1 MLAGQEFGPFL
12 IEKELGSGAMGAVY
26 LARYIKNN
34 HRVAIKIMSSAI
46 NSNASSSLVARFER
60 EAEILKNLNN
70 PNIVRLFGIGK
81 FKGLRYYAMEVI
93 DGETLEAI
101 LLRKGAFS
109 WDETIDLGKQI
120 CNALQHAHDNGVIHR
135 DIKLSNLMVTK
146 QGILKLTDF
155 GIAKDLD
162 GTLLTGANCA
172 IGTAAYMSPEQC
184 RGESKVTGQ
193 SDLYSLG
200 VVLFELLTGKRP
212 FRGDNAV
219 ELFLHHVQSK
229 PERPSRINLEI
240 PKFLDTLVLHL
251 LEKKAEDRPPS
262 ASVVAKILE
271 EIRVKILAQTSVGE
285 DLAKSYADG
294 SGLTKTSERKK
305 ARKLLARIGKKE
317 EGTPWFRSCLFVSI
331 MMLAVMFVFSWTMYE
346 IFIRTPSAKSLIASA
361 EKLILASTDKLI
373 IASMDKLI
381 LASMKKDEIDSVVKS
396 TKAKFRGEARE
407 GPIADYLK
415 YYPDLNDEGAKKI
428 KSLADEID
436 VEQCEALLR
445 QYLKITAKNFK
456 FGVQEEVEG
465 KAFEAISLETEG
477 KFEDADKAWA
487 ALAQNYKGRWVVL
500 ANNRRKLF
508 ASQPRFEEIWTDYI
522 RSIRDSGITPDMP
535 ESLASTFLAFRTEF
549 LGDNALAIARYK
561 ECKEKFEKDTDRA
574 CLFDPALRQPYL
586 LCNRKIKEL
595 AGLVK
600 GDPEAERNKLIEK
613 TLANAASP
621 MSLLLDGRF
630 NCLNILA
637 VYSDQKGIKKYFDE
651 ANAILKKINAELK
664 Q

>member
-34 HRVAIKIMSSAI
+34 HRVAIKIMSSSI

-60 EAEILKNLNN
+60 EAEILKHLNN

-81 FKGLRYYAMEVI
+81 FKGMRYYAMEVI

-101 LLRKGAFS
+101 LLRKGSFS
-109 WDETIDLGKQI
+109 WDETIELGKQI
-120 CNALQHAHDNGVIHR
+120 CNALQHAHDNGVVHR

-146 QGILKLTDF
+146 QGVLKLTDF

-184 RGESKVTGQ
+184 RGESTITGK

-212 FRGDNAV
+212 FRGNNAV
-219 ELFLHHVQSK
+219 ELFLHHVQTK

-240 PKFLDTLVLHL
+240 PKFLDTLILHL
-251 LEKKAEDRPPS
+251 LEKDPDDRPPS

-294 SGLTKTSERKK
+294 TGLTKTSERKK

-317 EGTPWFRSCLFVSI
+317 EGTPWFKSCLFVSI
-331 MMLAVMFVFSWTMYE
+331 MMLAVIFAFSWTMYE

-361 EKLILASTDKLI
+361 EKLI
-373 IASMDKLI
+373 
-381 LASMKKDEIDSVVKS
+381 
-396 TKAKFRGEARE
+396 KANSRDEARE
-407 GPIADYLK
+407 GPIAAYLK

-428 KSLADEID
+428 RSLADEID

-477 KFEDADKAWA
+477 KFDEADKAWA
-487 ALAQNYKGRWVVL
+487 AIAEKYKGRWAVL
-500 ANNRRKLF
+500 ANNRRRLF

-522 RSIRDSGITPDMP
+522 RSIRDSGNTPDMP
-535 ESLASTFLAFRTEF
+535 ESLASTFLAFRTEL

-613 TLANAASP
+613 ILTNAASP

-630 NCLNILA
+630 YCLNILA
-637 VYSDQKGIKKYFDE
+637 VYSDQKGIKKYLDE
-651 ANAILKKINAELK
+651 ANAILKKINAELNQK
-664 Q
+664 

>member
-60 EAEILKNLNN
+60 EADILKNLNN

-93 DGETLEAI
+93 DGDTLEAV

-331 MMLAVMFVFSWTMYE
+331 MMLAVMFAFSWTMYE

-361 EKLILASTDKLI
+361 EKLI
-373 IASMDKLI
+373 
-381 LASMKKDEIDSVVKS
+381 
-396 TKAKFRGEARE
+396 KANSRDEARE

-415 YYPDLNDEGAKKI
+415 YYPDLNDDGAKKI
-428 KSLADEID
+428 KALADEID

-508 ASQPRFEEIWTDYI
+508 ASQPRFEEIWTDSI
-522 RSIRDSGITPDMP
+522 RSIRDSGGTPDMP

-637 VYSDQKGIKKYFDE
+637 VYSDQKGIKKYLDD
-651 ANAILKKINAELK
+651 ANAILKKINAEIK

>member
-34 HRVAIKIMSSAI
+34 HRVAIKIMSSSI

-60 EAEILKNLNN
+60 EAEILKHLNN

-81 FKGLRYYAMEVI
+81 FKGMRYYAMEVI

-101 LLRKGAFS
+101 LLRKGSFS
-109 WDETIDLGKQI
+109 WDETIELGKQI
-120 CNALQHAHDNGVIHR
+120 CNALQHAHDNGVVHR

-146 QGILKLTDF
+146 QGVLKLTDF

-184 RGESKVTGQ
+184 RGESTITGK

-212 FRGDNAV
+212 FRGNNAV
-219 ELFLHHVQSK
+219 ELFLHHVQTK

-240 PKFLDTLVLHL
+240 PKFLDTLILHL
-251 LEKKAEDRPPS
+251 LEKDPDDRPPS

-294 SGLTKTSERKK
+294 TGLTKTSERKK

-317 EGTPWFRSCLFVSI
+317 EGTPWFKSCLFVSI
-331 MMLAVMFVFSWTMYE
+331 MMLAVIFAFSWTMYE

-361 EKLILASTDKLI
+361 EKLIKTNSRDQ
-373 IASMDKLI
+373 
-381 LASMKKDEIDSVVKS
+381 
-396 TKAKFRGEARE
+396 ARE
-407 GPIADYLK
+407 GPIAAYLK

-428 KSLADEID
+428 RSLADEID

-477 KFEDADKAWA
+477 KFDEADKAWA
-487 ALAQNYKGRWVVL
+487 SLAENYKGRWVVL
-500 ANNRRKLF
+500 ANNRRRLF

-522 RSIRDSGITPDMP
+522 RSIRDSGSSPDMP
-535 ESLASTFLAFRTEF
+535 ESLASTFLAFRTEL

-613 TLANAASP
+613 ILANAASP
-621 MSLLLDGRF
+621 MALLLDGRF
-630 NCLNILA
+630 YCLNILA
-637 VYSDQKGIKKYFDE
+637 VYSDQKGIKKYLDE

>member
-251 LEKKAEDRPPS
+251 LEKKPEDRPPS

-331 MMLAVMFVFSWTMYE
+331 MMLAVMFAFSWTMYE

-361 EKLILASTDKLI
+361 EKLI
-373 IASMDKLI
+373 
-381 LASMKKDEIDSVVKS
+381 
-396 TKAKFRGEARE
+396 KANSRDEARE

-508 ASQPRFEEIWTDYI
+508 ASQPRFEEIWTDSI
-522 RSIRDSGITPDMP
+522 RSIRDSGGTPDMP

-637 VYSDQKGIKKYFDE
+637 VYSDQKGIKKYLDD
-651 ANAILKKINAELK
+651 ANAILKKINAEIK

>member
-93 DGETLEAI
+93 DGDTLEAV

-109 WDETIDLGKQI
+109 WDETIELGKQI

-184 RGESKVTGQ
+184 RGESTVTGQ

-240 PKFLDTLVLHL
+240 PKFLDTLILHL
-251 LEKKAEDRPPS
+251 LEKKPEDRPPS

-271 EIRVKILAQTSVGE
+271 EIRVKIMAQTSVGE

-317 EGTPWFRSCLFVSI
+317 EGTPWFKSCLFVSL
-331 MMLAVMFVFSWTMYE
+331 MMLAVMFAFSWTMYE

-361 EKLILASTDKLI
+361 EKLIKN
-373 IASMDKLI
+373 
-381 LASMKKDEIDSVVKS
+381 KS
-396 TKAKFRGEARE
+396 RDEARE

-477 KFEDADKAWA
+477 KFDEADKAWA

-508 ASQPRFEEIWTDYI
+508 ASQPRFEDIWTDYI
-522 RSIRDSGITPDMP
+522 RSIRDSGSTPDMP

-613 TLANAASP
+613 TLASAVSP

-637 VYSDQKGIKKYFDE
+637 VYSDQKGIKKYLDE
-651 ANAILKKINAELK
+651 AHSIVKKINAELK

>member
-1 MLAGQEFGPFL
+1 M
-12 IEKELGSGAMGAVY
+12 GSGAMGAVY

-60 EAEILKNLNN
+60 EAEILKHLNN

-81 FKGLRYYAMEVI
+81 FKGMRYYAMEVI

-109 WDETIDLGKQI
+109 WDETIELGKQI
-120 CNALQHAHDNGVIHR
+120 CNALQHAHDNGVVHR

-146 QGILKLTDF
+146 QGVLKLTDF

-184 RGESKVTGQ
+184 RGESTITGK

-212 FRGDNAV
+212 FRGNNAV
-219 ELFLHHVQSK
+219 ELFLHHVQTK
-229 PERPSRINLEI
+229 PERPSRINFEI
-240 PKFLDTLVLHL
+240 PKFLDTLILHL
-251 LEKKAEDRPPS
+251 LEKDPDDRPPS

-294 SGLTKTSERKK
+294 TGLTKTSERKK

-317 EGTPWFRSCLFVSI
+317 EGTPWFKSCLFVSI
-331 MMLAVMFVFSWTMYE
+331 MMLAVIFAFSWTMYE
-346 IFIRTPSAKSLIASA
+346 IFIRTPSAKSLIAST
-361 EKLILASTDKLI
+361 EKLIKTNSRD
-373 IASMDKLI
+373 
-381 LASMKKDEIDSVVKS
+381 
-396 TKAKFRGEARE
+396 EARE

-477 KFEDADKAWA
+477 KFDEADKAWA

-500 ANNRRKLF
+500 ANNRRRLF

-522 RSIRDSGITPDMP
+522 RSIRDSGNTPDMP
-535 ESLASTFLAFRTEF
+535 ESLGSTFLAFRTEF

-613 TLANAASP
+613 ILANAASP

-637 VYSDQKGIKKYFDE
+637 VYSDQKGIKKYIDD

-664 Q
+664 P

>member
-60 EAEILKNLNN
+60 EAEILKHLNN

-81 FKGLRYYAMEVI
+81 FKGMRYYAMEVI

-109 WDETIDLGKQI
+109 WDETIELGKQI
-120 CNALQHAHDNGVIHR
+120 CNALQHAHDNGVVHR

-146 QGILKLTDF
+146 QGVLKLTDF

-184 RGESKVTGQ
+184 RGESTITGK

-212 FRGDNAV
+212 FRGNNAV
-219 ELFLHHVQSK
+219 ELFLHHVQTK
-229 PERPSRINLEI
+229 PERPSRINFEI
-240 PKFLDTLVLHL
+240 PKFLDTLILHL
-251 LEKKAEDRPPS
+251 LEKDPDDRPPS

-294 SGLTKTSERKK
+294 TGLTKTSERKK

-317 EGTPWFRSCLFVSI
+317 EGTPWFKSCLFVSI
-331 MMLAVMFVFSWTMYE
+331 MMLAVMFAFSWTMYE
-346 IFIRTPSAKSLIASA
+346 IFIRTPSAKSLIAST
-361 EKLILASTDKLI
+361 EKLIKTNSRD
-373 IASMDKLI
+373 
-381 LASMKKDEIDSVVKS
+381 
-396 TKAKFRGEARE
+396 EARE

-477 KFEDADKAWA
+477 KFDEADKAWA

-500 ANNRRKLF
+500 ANNRRRLF
-508 ASQPRFEEIWTDYI
+508 ALQPRFEEIWTDYI
-522 RSIRDSGITPDMP
+522 RSIRDSGNTPDMP
-535 ESLASTFLAFRTEF
+535 ESLGSTFLAFRTEF

-613 TLANAASP
+613 ILANAASP

-637 VYSDQKGIKKYFDE
+637 VYSDQKGIKKYIDD

-664 Q
+664 P

>member
-46 NSNASSSLVARFER
+46 NSNASSSMVARFER

-93 DGETLEAI
+93 NGETLEAI

-109 WDETIDLGKQI
+109 WDETIELGKQI
-120 CNALQHAHDNGVIHR
+120 CNALQHAHDNGVVHR

-146 QGILKLTDF
+146 QGVLKLTDF

-184 RGESKVTGQ
+184 RGESTVTGK

-212 FRGDNAV
+212 FRGNNAV
-219 ELFLHHVQSK
+219 ELFLHHVQTK
-229 PERPSRINLEI
+229 PERPSRINFEI
-240 PKFLDTLVLHL
+240 PKFLDTLILHL
-251 LEKKAEDRPPS
+251 LEKAPDDRPPS

-294 SGLTKTSERKK
+294 TGLTKTSERKK

-331 MMLAVMFVFSWTMYE
+331 MMLAVMFAFSWTMYE
-346 IFIRTPSAKSLIASA
+346 IFIRTPSAKSLIAST
-361 EKLILASTDKLI
+361 EKLIKTNSRD
-373 IASMDKLI
+373 
-381 LASMKKDEIDSVVKS
+381 
-396 TKAKFRGEARE
+396 EARE

-477 KFEDADKAWA
+477 KFDEADKAWA
-487 ALAQNYKGRWVVL
+487 ALAQNYKGRWMVL
-500 ANNRRKLF
+500 ANNRRRLF

-522 RSIRDSGITPDMP
+522 RSIRDSGNTPDMP

-586 LCNRKIKEL
+586 LCHRKIKEL

-637 VYSDQKGIKKYFDE
+637 VYSDQKGIKKYLDD

>member
-60 EAEILKNLNN
+60 EAEILKHLNN

-81 FKGLRYYAMEVI
+81 FKGMRYYAMEVI

-109 WDETIDLGKQI
+109 WDETIELGKQI
-120 CNALQHAHDNGVIHR
+120 CNALQHAHDNGVVHR

-146 QGILKLTDF
+146 QGVLKLTDF

-184 RGESKVTGQ
+184 RGESTITGK

-212 FRGDNAV
+212 FRGNNAV
-219 ELFLHHVQSK
+219 ELFLHHVQTK
-229 PERPSRINLEI
+229 PERPSRINFEI
-240 PKFLDTLVLHL
+240 PKFLDTLILHL
-251 LEKKAEDRPPS
+251 LEKDPDDRPPS

-294 SGLTKTSERKK
+294 TGLTKTSERKK

-317 EGTPWFRSCLFVSI
+317 EGTPWFKSCLFVSI
-331 MMLAVMFVFSWTMYE
+331 MMLAVMFAFSWTMYE
-346 IFIRTPSAKSLIASA
+346 IFIRTPSAKSLIAST
-361 EKLILASTDKLI
+361 EKLIKTNSRD
-373 IASMDKLI
+373 
-381 LASMKKDEIDSVVKS
+381 
-396 TKAKFRGEARE
+396 EARE

-477 KFEDADKAWA
+477 KFDEADKAWA

-500 ANNRRKLF
+500 ANNRRRLF

-522 RSIRDSGITPDMP
+522 RSIRDSGNTPDMP
-535 ESLASTFLAFRTEF
+535 ESLGSTFLAFRTEF

-637 VYSDQKGIKKYFDE
+637 VYSDQKGIKKYIDD

-664 Q
+664 P

>member
-60 EAEILKNLNN
+60 EAEILKHLNN

-81 FKGLRYYAMEVI
+81 FKGMRYYAMEVI

-109 WDETIDLGKQI
+109 WDETIELGKQI
-120 CNALQHAHDNGVIHR
+120 CNALQHAHDNGVVHR

-146 QGILKLTDF
+146 QGVLKLTDF

-184 RGESKVTGQ
+184 RGESTITGK

-212 FRGDNAV
+212 FRGNNAV
-219 ELFLHHVQSK
+219 ELFLHHVQTT
-229 PERPSRINLEI
+229 PERPSRINFEI
-240 PKFLDTLVLHL
+240 PKFLDTLILHL
-251 LEKKAEDRPPS
+251 LEKDPDDRPPS
-262 ASVVAKILE
+262 ASVVGKILE

-294 SGLTKTSERKK
+294 TGLTKTSERKK

-331 MMLAVMFVFSWTMYE
+331 MMLAVMFAFSWTMYE

-361 EKLILASTDKLI
+361 EKLINANSRD
-373 IASMDKLI
+373 
-381 LASMKKDEIDSVVKS
+381 
-396 TKAKFRGEARE
+396 EARD

-436 VEQCEALLR
+436 LEQCEALLR

-477 KFEDADKAWA
+477 KFDEADKAWA
-487 ALAQNYKGRWVVL
+487 ELAQNYRGRWVVL
-500 ANNRRKLF
+500 ANNRRRLF
-508 ASQPRFEEIWTDYI
+508 ASQPRFEEIWADYI
-522 RSIRDSGITPDMP
+522 RAIRDSGNNPDMP
-535 ESLASTFLAFRTEF
+535 ESLTSTFLAFRTEF

-621 MSLLLDGRF
+621 MSLLDGRF

>member
-46 NSNASSSLVARFER
+46 NSNASSSMVARFER

-93 DGETLEAI
+93 NGETLEAI

-109 WDETIDLGKQI
+109 WDETIELGKQI
-120 CNALQHAHDNGVIHR
+120 CNALQHAHDNGVVHR

-146 QGILKLTDF
+146 QGVLKLTDF

-184 RGESKVTGQ
+184 RGESTVTGK

-212 FRGDNAV
+212 FRGNNAV
-219 ELFLHHVQSK
+219 ELFLHHVQTK
-229 PERPSRINLEI
+229 PERPSRINFEI
-240 PKFLDTLVLHL
+240 PKFLDTLILHL
-251 LEKKAEDRPPS
+251 LEKAPDDRPPS

-294 SGLTKTSERKK
+294 TGLTKTSERKK

-331 MMLAVMFVFSWTMYE
+331 MMLAVMFAFSWTMYE
-346 IFIRTPSAKSLIASA
+346 IFIRTPSAKSLIAST
-361 EKLILASTDKLI
+361 EKLIKTNSRD
-373 IASMDKLI
+373 
-381 LASMKKDEIDSVVKS
+381 
-396 TKAKFRGEARE
+396 EARE

-477 KFEDADKAWA
+477 KFDEADKAWA

-500 ANNRRKLF
+500 ANNRRRLF

-522 RSIRDSGITPDMP
+522 RSIRDSGNTPDMP

-561 ECKEKFEKDTDRA
+561 ECKEKFEKDTNRA

-637 VYSDQKGIKKYFDE
+637 VYSDQKGIKKYLDD

-664 Q
+664 P

>member
-60 EAEILKNLNN
+60 EAEILKHLNN

-81 FKGLRYYAMEVI
+81 FKGMRYYAMEVI

-109 WDETIDLGKQI
+109 WDETIELGKQI
-120 CNALQHAHDNGVIHR
+120 CNALQHAHDNGVVHR

-146 QGILKLTDF
+146 QGVLKLTDF

-184 RGESKVTGQ
+184 RGESTITGK

-212 FRGDNAV
+212 FRGNNAV
-219 ELFLHHVQSK
+219 ELFLHHVQTK
-229 PERPSRINLEI
+229 PERPSRINFEI
-240 PKFLDTLVLHL
+240 PKFLDTLILHL
-251 LEKKAEDRPPS
+251 LEKDPDDRPPS

-317 EGTPWFRSCLFVSI
+317 EGTPWFKSCLFVSI
-331 MMLAVMFVFSWTMYE
+331 MMLAVMFAFSWTMYE
-346 IFIRTPSAKSLIASA
+346 IFIRTPSAKSLIAST
-361 EKLILASTDKLI
+361 EKLIKTNSRD
-373 IASMDKLI
+373 
-381 LASMKKDEIDSVVKS
+381 
-396 TKAKFRGEARE
+396 EARE

-477 KFEDADKAWA
+477 KFDEADKAWA

-500 ANNRRKLF
+500 ANNRRRLF

-522 RSIRDSGITPDMP
+522 RSIRDSGNTPDMP
-535 ESLASTFLAFRTEF
+535 ESLGSTFLAFRTEF

-574 CLFDPALRQPYL
+574 CLFDPELRQPYL

-637 VYSDQKGIKKYFDE
+637 VYSDQKGIKKYIDE

-664 Q
+664 P

>member
-1 MLAGQEFGPFL
+1 M
-12 IEKELGSGAMGAVY
+12 
-26 LARYIKNN
+26 
-34 HRVAIKIMSSAI
+34 
-46 NSNASSSLVARFER
+46 
-60 EAEILKNLNN
+60 
-70 PNIVRLFGIGK
+70 
-81 FKGLRYYAMEVI
+81 RYYAMEVI

-109 WDETIDLGKQI
+109 WDETIELGKQI
-120 CNALQHAHDNGVIHR
+120 CNALQHAHDNGVVHR

-146 QGILKLTDF
+146 QGVLKLTDF

-184 RGESKVTGQ
+184 RGESTITGK

-212 FRGDNAV
+212 FRGNNAV
-219 ELFLHHVQSK
+219 ELFLHHVQTK
-229 PERPSRINLEI
+229 PERPSRINFEI
-240 PKFLDTLVLHL
+240 PKFLDTLILHL
-251 LEKKAEDRPPS
+251 LEKDPDDRPPS

-294 SGLTKTSERKK
+294 TGLTKTSERKK

-317 EGTPWFRSCLFVSI
+317 EGTPWFKSCLFVSI
-331 MMLAVMFVFSWTMYE
+331 MMLAVIFAFSWTMYE
-346 IFIRTPSAKSLIASA
+346 IFIRTPSAKSLIAST
-361 EKLILASTDKLI
+361 EKLIKTNSRD
-373 IASMDKLI
+373 
-381 LASMKKDEIDSVVKS
+381 
-396 TKAKFRGEARE
+396 EARE

-477 KFEDADKAWA
+477 KFDEADKAWA

-500 ANNRRKLF
+500 ANNRRRLF

-522 RSIRDSGITPDMP
+522 RSIRDSGNTPDMP
-535 ESLASTFLAFRTEF
+535 ESLGSTFLAFRTEF

-613 TLANAASP
+613 ILANAASP

-637 VYSDQKGIKKYFDE
+637 VYSDQKGIKKYIDD

-664 Q
+664 P

>member
-1 MLAGQEFGPFL
+1 
-12 IEKELGSGAMGAVY
+12 
-26 LARYIKNN
+26 
-34 HRVAIKIMSSAI
+34 
-46 NSNASSSLVARFER
+46 
-60 EAEILKNLNN
+60 
-70 PNIVRLFGIGK
+70 
-81 FKGLRYYAMEVI
+81 MEVI
-93 DGETLEAI
+93 DGDTLEAV

-331 MMLAVMFVFSWTMYE
+331 MMLAVMFAFSWTMYE

-361 EKLILASTDKLI
+361 EKLI
-373 IASMDKLI
+373 
-381 LASMKKDEIDSVVKS
+381 
-396 TKAKFRGEARE
+396 KANSRDEARE

-415 YYPDLNDEGAKKI
+415 YYSDLNDEGAKKI
-428 KSLADEID
+428 KALADEID

-456 FGVQEEVEG
+456 FGVQDEVEG

-477 KFEDADKAWA
+477 KFDEADKAWA

-508 ASQPRFEEIWTDYI
+508 ASQPRFEEIWTDSI
-522 RSIRDSGITPDMP
+522 RSIRDSGGTPDMP

-637 VYSDQKGIKKYFDE
+637 VYSDQKGIKKYLDD
-651 ANAILKKINAELK
+651 ANAILKKINAEIK

>member
-1 MLAGQEFGPFL
+1 
-12 IEKELGSGAMGAVY
+12 
-26 LARYIKNN
+26 
-34 HRVAIKIMSSAI
+34 
-46 NSNASSSLVARFER
+46 
-60 EAEILKNLNN
+60 
-70 PNIVRLFGIGK
+70 
-81 FKGLRYYAMEVI
+81 VI

-109 WDETIDLGKQI
+109 WDETIELGKQI
-120 CNALQHAHDNGVIHR
+120 CNALQHAHDNGVVHR

-146 QGILKLTDF
+146 QGVLKLTDF

-184 RGESKVTGQ
+184 RGESTITGK

-212 FRGDNAV
+212 FRGNNAV
-219 ELFLHHVQSK
+219 ELFLHHVQTK
-229 PERPSRINLEI
+229 PERPSRINFEI
-240 PKFLDTLVLHL
+240 PKFLDTLILHL
-251 LEKKAEDRPPS
+251 LEKDPDDRPPS

-294 SGLTKTSERKK
+294 TGLTKTSERKK

-317 EGTPWFRSCLFVSI
+317 EGTPWFKSCLFVSI
-331 MMLAVMFVFSWTMYE
+331 MMLAVMFAFSWTMYE
-346 IFIRTPSAKSLIASA
+346 IFIRTPSAKSLIAST
-361 EKLILASTDKLI
+361 EKLIKTNSRD
-373 IASMDKLI
+373 
-381 LASMKKDEIDSVVKS
+381 
-396 TKAKFRGEARE
+396 EARE

-477 KFEDADKAWA
+477 KFDEADKAWA

-500 ANNRRKLF
+500 ANNRRRLF

-522 RSIRDSGITPDMP
+522 RSIRDSGNTPDMP
-535 ESLASTFLAFRTEF
+535 ESLGSTFLAFRTEF

-613 TLANAASP
+613 ILANAASP

-637 VYSDQKGIKKYFDE
+637 VYSDQKGIKKYIDD

-664 Q
+664 P

>member
-60 EAEILKNLNN
+60 EAEILKHLNN

-81 FKGLRYYAMEVI
+81 FKGMRYYAMEVI

-109 WDETIDLGKQI
+109 WDETIELGKQI
-120 CNALQHAHDNGVIHR
+120 CNALQHAHDNGVVHR

-146 QGILKLTDF
+146 QGVLKLTDF

-184 RGESKVTGQ
+184 RGESTITGK

-212 FRGDNAV
+212 FRGNNAV
-219 ELFLHHVQSK
+219 ELFLHHVQTK
-229 PERPSRINLEI
+229 PERPSRINFEI
-240 PKFLDTLVLHL
+240 PKFLDTLILHL
-251 LEKKAEDRPPS
+251 LEKDPDDRPPS

-294 SGLTKTSERKK
+294 TGLTKTSERKK

-317 EGTPWFRSCLFVSI
+317 EGTPWFKSCLFVSI
-331 MMLAVMFVFSWTMYE
+331 MMLAVMFAFSWTMYE
-346 IFIRTPSAKSLIASA
+346 IFIRTPSAKSLIAST
-361 EKLILASTDKLI
+361 EKLIKTNSRD
-373 IASMDKLI
+373 
-381 LASMKKDEIDSVVKS
+381 
-396 TKAKFRGEARE
+396 EARE

-477 KFEDADKAWA
+477 KFDEADKAWA

-500 ANNRRKLF
+500 ANNRRRLF

-522 RSIRDSGITPDMP
+522 RSIRDSGNTPDMP
-535 ESLASTFLAFRTEF
+535 ESLTSTFLAFRTEL

-574 CLFDPALRQPYL
+574 CLFDPELRQPYL

-613 TLANAASP
+613 ILANAASP
-621 MSLLLDGRF
+621 MALLLDGRF
-630 NCLNILA
+630 NCLSILA
-637 VYSDQKGIKKYFDE
+637 VYKDQKGIKKYIDE
-651 ANAILKKINAELK
+651 ADAILKKINAELK

>member
-60 EAEILKNLNN
+60 EAEILKHLNN

-109 WDETIDLGKQI
+109 WDETIELGKQI
-120 CNALQHAHDNGVIHR
+120 CNALQHAHDNGVVHR

-146 QGILKLTDF
+146 QGVLKLTDF

-184 RGESKVTGQ
+184 RGESTITGK

-212 FRGDNAV
+212 FRGNNAV
-219 ELFLHHVQSK
+219 ELFLHHVQTK
-229 PERPSRINLEI
+229 PERPSRINFEI
-240 PKFLDTLVLHL
+240 PKFLDTLILHL
-251 LEKKAEDRPPS
+251 LEKDPDDRPPS

-294 SGLTKTSERKK
+294 TGLTKTSERKK

-317 EGTPWFRSCLFVSI
+317 EGTPWFKSCLFVSI
-331 MMLAVMFVFSWTMYE
+331 MMLAVIFAFSWTMYE
-346 IFIRTPSAKSLIASA
+346 IFIRTPSAKSLIAST
-361 EKLILASTDKLI
+361 EKLI
-373 IASMDKLI
+373 
-381 LASMKKDEIDSVVKS
+381 
-396 TKAKFRGEARE
+396 KANSRDEARE

-477 KFEDADKAWA
+477 KFDEADKAWA

-500 ANNRRKLF
+500 ANNRRRLF

-522 RSIRDSGITPDMP
+522 RSIRDSGNTPDMP
-535 ESLASTFLAFRTEF
+535 ESLGSTFLAFRTEF

-613 TLANAASP
+613 ILANAASP

-637 VYSDQKGIKKYFDE
+637 VYSDQKGIKKYIDD

-664 Q
+664 P

>member
-251 LEKKAEDRPPS
+251 LEKKPDDRPPS

-271 EIRVKILAQTSVGE
+271 EIRVKIMAQTSVGE

-317 EGTPWFRSCLFVSI
+317 EGTPWFKSCLFVSI
-331 MMLAVMFVFSWTMYE
+331 MMLAVMFAFSWTMYE

-361 EKLILASTDKLI
+361 EKLIKTNSRD
-373 IASMDKLI
+373 
-381 LASMKKDEIDSVVKS
+381 
-396 TKAKFRGEARE
+396 EARE

-477 KFEDADKAWA
+477 KFDEADKAWT

-508 ASQPRFEEIWTDYI
+508 ALQPRFEEIWTDYI
-522 RSIRDSGITPDMP
+522 RSIRDSGSTPDMP

-621 MSLLLDGRF
+621 RSILDGRF

>member
-34 HRVAIKIMSSAI
+34 HRVAIKIMSSSI

-60 EAEILKNLNN
+60 EAEILKHLNN

-81 FKGLRYYAMEVI
+81 FKGMRYYAMEVI

-101 LLRKGAFS
+101 LLRKGSFS
-109 WDETIDLGKQI
+109 WDETIELGKQI
-120 CNALQHAHDNGVIHR
+120 CNALQHAHDNGVVHR

-146 QGILKLTDF
+146 QGVLKLTDF

-184 RGESKVTGQ
+184 RGESTITGK

-212 FRGDNAV
+212 FRGNNAV
-219 ELFLHHVQSK
+219 ELFLHHVQTK

-240 PKFLDTLVLHL
+240 PKFLDTLILHL
-251 LEKKAEDRPPS
+251 LEKDPDDRPPS

-294 SGLTKTSERKK
+294 TGLTKTSERKK

-317 EGTPWFRSCLFVSI
+317 EGTPWFKSCLFVSI
-331 MMLAVMFVFSWTMYE
+331 MMLAVIFAFSWTMYE

-361 EKLILASTDKLI
+361 EKLIKTNSRD
-373 IASMDKLI
+373 
-381 LASMKKDEIDSVVKS
+381 
-396 TKAKFRGEARE
+396 EARE
-407 GPIADYLK
+407 GPIAAYLK

-428 KSLADEID
+428 RSLADEID
-436 VEQCEALLR
+436 DEQCEALLR

-477 KFEDADKAWA
+477 KFDEADKAWA
-487 ALAQNYKGRWVVL
+487 AIAENYKGRWVVL
-500 ANNRRKLF
+500 ANNRRRLF

-522 RSIRDSGITPDMP
+522 RSIRDSGSSPDMP
-535 ESLASTFLAFRTEF
+535 ESLASTFLAFRTEL
-549 LGDNALAIARYK
+549 LGDNALAISRYK

-613 TLANAASP
+613 ILANAASP
-621 MSLLLDGRF
+621 MALLLDGRF
-630 NCLNILA
+630 YCLNILA
-637 VYSDQKGIKKYFDE
+637 VYSDQKGIKKYLDE
-651 ANAILKKINAELK
+651 ANAILKKINAELNQK
-664 Q
+664 

>member
-60 EAEILKNLNN
+60 EAEILKHLNN

-81 FKGLRYYAMEVI
+81 FKGMRYYAMEVI

-109 WDETIDLGKQI
+109 WDETIELGKQI
-120 CNALQHAHDNGVIHR
+120 CNALQHAHDNGVVHR

-146 QGILKLTDF
+146 QGVLKLTDF

-184 RGESKVTGQ
+184 RGESTITGK

-212 FRGDNAV
+212 FRGNNAV
-219 ELFLHHVQSK
+219 ELFLHHVQTK
-229 PERPSRINLEI
+229 PERPSRINFEI
-240 PKFLDTLVLHL
+240 PKFLDTLILHL
-251 LEKKAEDRPPS
+251 LEKDPDDRPPS

-294 SGLTKTSERKK
+294 TGLTKTSERKK

-317 EGTPWFRSCLFVSI
+317 EGTPWFKSCLFVSI
-331 MMLAVMFVFSWTMYE
+331 MMLAVMFAFSWTMYE
-346 IFIRTPSAKSLIASA
+346 IFIRTPSAKSLIAST
-361 EKLILASTDKLI
+361 EKLIKTNSRD
-373 IASMDKLI
+373 
-381 LASMKKDEIDSVVKS
+381 
-396 TKAKFRGEARE
+396 EARE

-477 KFEDADKAWA
+477 KFDEADKAWA

-500 ANNRRKLF
+500 ANNRRRLF

-522 RSIRDSGITPDMP
+522 RSIRDSGNTPDMP
-535 ESLASTFLAFRTEF
+535 ESLGSTFLAFRTEF

-574 CLFDPALRQPYL
+574 CLFDPELRQPYL

-637 VYSDQKGIKKYFDE
+637 VYSDQKGIKKYIDE

-664 Q
+664 P

>member
-60 EAEILKNLNN
+60 EAEILKHLNN

-81 FKGLRYYAMEVI
+81 FKGMRYYAMEVI

-109 WDETIDLGKQI
+109 WDETIELGKQI
-120 CNALQHAHDNGVIHR
+120 CNALQHAHDNGVVHR

-146 QGILKLTDF
+146 QGVLKLTDF

-184 RGESKVTGQ
+184 RGESTITGK

-212 FRGDNAV
+212 FRGNNAV
-219 ELFLHHVQSK
+219 ELFLHHVQTK
-229 PERPSRINLEI
+229 PERPSRINFEI
-240 PKFLDTLVLHL
+240 PKFLDTLILHL
-251 LEKKAEDRPPS
+251 LEKDPDDRPPS

-294 SGLTKTSERKK
+294 TGLTKTSERKK

-317 EGTPWFRSCLFVSI
+317 EGTPWFKSCLFVSI
-331 MMLAVMFVFSWTMYE
+331 MMLAVIFAFSWTMYE
-346 IFIRTPSAKSLIASA
+346 IFIRTPSAKSLIAST
-361 EKLILASTDKLI
+361 EKLIKTNSRD
-373 IASMDKLI
+373 
-381 LASMKKDEIDSVVKS
+381 
-396 TKAKFRGEARE
+396 EARE

-477 KFEDADKAWA
+477 KFDEADKAWA

-500 ANNRRKLF
+500 ANNRRRLF
-508 ASQPRFEEIWTDYI
+508 ALQPRFEEIWTDYI
-522 RSIRDSGITPDMP
+522 RSIRDSGNTPDMP
-535 ESLASTFLAFRTEF
+535 ESLGSPFLAFRTEF

-574 CLFDPALRQPYL
+574 CLFDPELRQPYL

-637 VYSDQKGIKKYFDE
+637 VYSDQKGIKKYIDD

-664 Q
+664 P

>member
-60 EAEILKNLNN
+60 EADILKNLNN

-93 DGETLEAI
+93 DGDTLEAV

-109 WDETIDLGKQI
+109 WDETIELGKQI

-251 LEKKAEDRPPS
+251 LEKKPDDRPPS

-271 EIRVKILAQTSVGE
+271 EIRVKIMAQTSVGE

-317 EGTPWFRSCLFVSI
+317 EGTPWFKSCLFVSL
-331 MMLAVMFVFSWTMYE
+331 MMLAVMFAFSWTMYE

-361 EKLILASTDKLI
+361 EKLIKN
-373 IASMDKLI
+373 
-381 LASMKKDEIDSVVKS
+381 KS
-396 TKAKFRGEARE
+396 RDEARE

-477 KFEDADKAWA
+477 KFDEADKAWA

-508 ASQPRFEEIWTDYI
+508 ASQPRFEDIWTDYI
-522 RSIRDSGITPDMP
+522 RSIRDSGSTPDMP

-613 TLANAASP
+613 TLASAVSP

-637 VYSDQKGIKKYFDE
+637 VYSDQKGIKKYLDE
-651 ANAILKKINAELK
+651 AHSIVKKINAELK

>member
-60 EAEILKNLNN
+60 EAEILKHLNN

-81 FKGLRYYAMEVI
+81 FKGMRYYAMEVI

-109 WDETIDLGKQI
+109 WDETIELGKQI
-120 CNALQHAHDNGVIHR
+120 CNALQHAHDNGVVHR

-146 QGILKLTDF
+146 QGVLKLTDF

-184 RGESKVTGQ
+184 RGESTITGK

-212 FRGDNAV
+212 FRGNNAV
-219 ELFLHHVQSK
+219 ELFLHHVQTK
-229 PERPSRINLEI
+229 PERPSRINFEI
-240 PKFLDTLVLHL
+240 PKFLDTLILHL
-251 LEKKAEDRPPS
+251 LEKDPDDRPPS

-294 SGLTKTSERKK
+294 TGLTKTSERKK

-317 EGTPWFRSCLFVSI
+317 EGTPWFKSCLFVSI
-331 MMLAVMFVFSWTMYE
+331 MMLAVIFAFSWTMYE
-346 IFIRTPSAKSLIASA
+346 IFIRTPSAKSLIAST
-361 EKLILASTDKLI
+361 EKLIKTNSRD
-373 IASMDKLI
+373 
-381 LASMKKDEIDSVVKS
+381 
-396 TKAKFRGEARE
+396 EARE

-477 KFEDADKAWA
+477 KFDEADKAWA

-500 ANNRRKLF
+500 ANNRRRLF

-522 RSIRDSGITPDMP
+522 RSIRDSGNTPDMP
-535 ESLASTFLAFRTEF
+535 ESLGSPFLAFRTEF

-574 CLFDPALRQPYL
+574 CLFDPELRQPYL

-613 TLANAASP
+613 ILANAASP

-637 VYSDQKGIKKYFDE
+637 VYSDQKGIKKYIDD

-664 Q
+664 P

>member
-60 EAEILKNLNN
+60 EAEILKHLNN

-81 FKGLRYYAMEVI
+81 FKGMRYYAMEVI

-109 WDETIDLGKQI
+109 WDETIELGKQI
-120 CNALQHAHDNGVIHR
+120 CNALQHAHDNGVVHR

-146 QGILKLTDF
+146 QGVLKLTDF

-184 RGESKVTGQ
+184 RGESKITGK

-212 FRGDNAV
+212 FRGNNAV
-219 ELFLHHVQSK
+219 ELFLHHVQTK
-229 PERPSRINLEI
+229 PERPSRINFEI
-240 PKFLDTLVLHL
+240 PKFLDTLILHL
-251 LEKKAEDRPPS
+251 LEKDPDDRPPS

-294 SGLTKTSERKK
+294 TGLTKTSERKK

-317 EGTPWFRSCLFVSI
+317 EGTPWFKSCLFVSI
-331 MMLAVMFVFSWTMYE
+331 MMLAVMFAFSWTMYE
-346 IFIRTPSAKSLIASA
+346 IFIRTPSAKSLIAST
-361 EKLILASTDKLI
+361 EKLIKTNSRD
-373 IASMDKLI
+373 
-381 LASMKKDEIDSVVKS
+381 
-396 TKAKFRGEARE
+396 EARE

-477 KFEDADKAWA
+477 KFDEADKAWA

-500 ANNRRKLF
+500 ANNRRRLF

-522 RSIRDSGITPDMP
+522 RSIRDSGNTPDMP
-535 ESLASTFLAFRTEF
+535 ESLTSTFLAFRTEL

-574 CLFDPALRQPYL
+574 CLFDPELRQPYL

-613 TLANAASP
+613 ILANAASP

-637 VYSDQKGIKKYFDE
+637 VYSDQKGIKKYIDE

>member
-60 EAEILKNLNN
+60 EADILKNLNN

-93 DGETLEAI
+93 DGDTLEAV

-331 MMLAVMFVFSWTMYE
+331 MMLAVMFAFSWTMYE

-361 EKLILASTDKLI
+361 EKLI
-373 IASMDKLI
+373 
-381 LASMKKDEIDSVVKS
+381 
-396 TKAKFRGEARE
+396 KANSRDEARE

-415 YYPDLNDEGAKKI
+415 YYSDLNDEGAKKI

-456 FGVQEEVEG
+456 FGVQDEVEG

-477 KFEDADKAWA
+477 KFEDADKAWV

-508 ASQPRFEEIWTDYI
+508 ASQPRFEEIWTDSI
-522 RSIRDSGITPDMP
+522 RSIRDSGGTPDMP

-637 VYSDQKGIKKYFDE
+637 VYSDQKGIKKYLDD
-651 ANAILKKINAELK
+651 ANAILKKINAEIK

>member
-60 EAEILKNLNN
+60 EAEILKHLNN

-251 LEKKAEDRPPS
+251 LEKKPEDRPPS

-331 MMLAVMFVFSWTMYE
+331 MMLAVMFAFSWTMYE

-361 EKLILASTDKLI
+361 EKLILANSRD
-373 IASMDKLI
+373 
-381 LASMKKDEIDSVVKS
+381 
-396 TKAKFRGEARE
+396 EARE

-415 YYPDLNDEGAKKI
+415 YYPDLNDDGAKKI
-428 KSLADEID
+428 KALADEID

-477 KFEDADKAWA
+477 KFDEADKAWA

-508 ASQPRFEEIWTDYI
+508 ASQPRFEEIWTDSI
-522 RSIRDSGITPDMP
+522 RSIRDSGGTPDMP

-637 VYSDQKGIKKYFDE
+637 VYSDQKGIKKYLDD
-651 ANAILKKINAELK
+651 ANAILKKINAEIK

>member
-60 EAEILKNLNN
+60 EAEILKHLNN

-81 FKGLRYYAMEVI
+81 FKGMRYYAMEVI

-109 WDETIDLGKQI
+109 WDETIELGKQI
-120 CNALQHAHDNGVIHR
+120 CNALQHAHDNGVVHR
-135 DIKLSNLMVTK
+135 DIKLSNLMVTR
-146 QGILKLTDF
+146 QGVLKLTDF

-184 RGESKVTGQ
+184 RGESKITGK

-212 FRGDNAV
+212 FRGNNAV
-219 ELFLHHVQSK
+219 ELFLHHVQTK

-240 PKFLDTLVLHL
+240 PKFLDTLILHL
-251 LEKKAEDRPPS
+251 LEKDPEDRPPS

-294 SGLTKTSERKK
+294 TGLTKTSERKK

-317 EGTPWFRSCLFVSI
+317 EGTPWFKSCLFVSI
-331 MMLAVMFVFSWTMYE
+331 MMLAVMFAFSWTMYE

-361 EKLILASTDKLI
+361 EKLIKTNSRD
-373 IASMDKLI
+373 
-381 LASMKKDEIDSVVKS
+381 
-396 TKAKFRGEARE
+396 EARE

-477 KFEDADKAWA
+477 KFDEADKAWA

-500 ANNRRKLF
+500 ANNRRRLF

-522 RSIRDSGITPDMP
+522 RSIRDSGNTPDMP
-535 ESLASTFLAFRTEF
+535 ESLTSTFLAFRTEL

-574 CLFDPALRQPYL
+574 CLFDPELRQPYL

-613 TLANAASP
+613 ILANAASP
-621 MSLLLDGRF
+621 MALLLDGRF
-630 NCLNILA
+630 NCLSILA
-637 VYSDQKGIKKYFDE
+637 VYKDQKGIKKYIDE
-651 ANAILKKINAELK
+651 ADAILKKINAELK

>member
-60 EAEILKNLNN
+60 EAEILKHLNN

-81 FKGLRYYAMEVI
+81 FKGMRYYAMEVI

-109 WDETIDLGKQI
+109 WDETIELGKQI
-120 CNALQHAHDNGVIHR
+120 CNALQHAHDNGVVHR

-146 QGILKLTDF
+146 QGVLKLTDF

-184 RGESKVTGQ
+184 RGESKITGK

-212 FRGDNAV
+212 FRGNNAV
-219 ELFLHHVQSK
+219 ELFLHHVQTK
-229 PERPSRINLEI
+229 PERPSRINFEI
-240 PKFLDTLVLHL
+240 PKFLDTLILHL
-251 LEKKAEDRPPS
+251 LEKDPDDRPPS

-294 SGLTKTSERKK
+294 TGLTKTSERKK

-317 EGTPWFRSCLFVSI
+317 EGTPWFKSCLFVSI
-331 MMLAVMFVFSWTMYE
+331 MMLAVMFAFSWTMYE
-346 IFIRTPSAKSLIASA
+346 IFIRTPSAKSLIAST
-361 EKLILASTDKLI
+361 EKLIKTNSRD
-373 IASMDKLI
+373 
-381 LASMKKDEIDSVVKS
+381 
-396 TKAKFRGEARE
+396 EARE

-415 YYPDLNDEGAKKI
+415 YYPELNDEGAKKI

-477 KFEDADKAWA
+477 KFDEADKAWA

-500 ANNRRKLF
+500 ANNRRRLF

-522 RSIRDSGITPDMP
+522 RSIRDSGNTPDMP
-535 ESLASTFLAFRTEF
+535 ESLTSTFLAFRTEL

-574 CLFDPALRQPYL
+574 CLFDPELRQPYL

-613 TLANAASP
+613 ILANAASP
-621 MSLLLDGRF
+621 MALLLDGRF
-630 NCLNILA
+630 NCLSILA
-637 VYSDQKGIKKYFDE
+637 VYKDQKGIKKYIDE
-651 ANAILKKINAELK
+651 ADAILKKINAELK
-664 Q
+664 P

>member
-60 EAEILKNLNN
+60 EADILKNLNN

-251 LEKKAEDRPPS
+251 LEKKPEDRPPS

-331 MMLAVMFVFSWTMYE
+331 MMLAVMFAFSWTMYE

-361 EKLILASTDKLI
+361 EKLILANSRD
-373 IASMDKLI
+373 
-381 LASMKKDEIDSVVKS
+381 
-396 TKAKFRGEARE
+396 EARE

-477 KFEDADKAWA
+477 KFDEADKAWA

-508 ASQPRFEEIWTDYI
+508 ASQPRFEEIWTDSI
-522 RSIRDSGITPDMP
+522 RSIRDSGGTPDMP

-637 VYSDQKGIKKYFDE
+637 VYSDQKGIKKYLDD
-651 ANAILKKINAELK
+651 ANAILKKINAEIK

>member
-60 EAEILKNLNN
+60 EAEILKHLNN

-81 FKGLRYYAMEVI
+81 FKGMRYYAMEVI

-109 WDETIDLGKQI
+109 WDETIELGKQI
-120 CNALQHAHDNGVIHR
+120 CNALQHAHDNGVVHR

-146 QGILKLTDF
+146 QGVLKLTDF

-184 RGESKVTGQ
+184 RGESTITGK

-212 FRGDNAV
+212 FRGNNAV
-219 ELFLHHVQSK
+219 ELFLHHVQTK
-229 PERPSRINLEI
+229 PERPSRINFEI
-240 PKFLDTLVLHL
+240 PKFLDTLILHL
-251 LEKKAEDRPPS
+251 LEKDPDDRPPS

-271 EIRVKILAQTSVGE
+271 EIQVKIVAQTSVGE

-294 SGLTKTSERKK
+294 TGLTKTSERKR

-317 EGTPWFRSCLFVSI
+317 EGTPWFKSCLFVSI
-331 MMLAVMFVFSWTMYE
+331 MMLAVIFAFSWTMYE
-346 IFIRTPSAKSLIASA
+346 IFIRTPSAKSLIAST
-361 EKLILASTDKLI
+361 EKLIKTNSRD
-373 IASMDKLI
+373 
-381 LASMKKDEIDSVVKS
+381 
-396 TKAKFRGEARE
+396 EARE

-477 KFEDADKAWA
+477 KFDEADKAWA

-500 ANNRRKLF
+500 ANNRRRLF

-522 RSIRDSGITPDMP
+522 RSIRDSGNTPDMP

-637 VYSDQKGIKKYFDE
+637 VYSDQKGIKKYIDE

-664 Q
+664 P

>member
-34 HRVAIKIMSSAI
+34 HRVAIKIMSSSI

-60 EAEILKNLNN
+60 EAEILKHLNN

-81 FKGLRYYAMEVI
+81 FKGMRYYAMEVI

-101 LLRKGAFS
+101 LLRKGSFS
-109 WDETIDLGKQI
+109 WDETIELGKQI
-120 CNALQHAHDNGVIHR
+120 CNALQHAHDNGVVHR

-146 QGILKLTDF
+146 QGVLKLTDF

-184 RGESKVTGQ
+184 RGESTITGK

-212 FRGDNAV
+212 FRGNNEV
-219 ELFLHHVQSK
+219 ELFLHHVQTK

-240 PKFLDTLVLHL
+240 PKFLDTLILHL
-251 LEKKAEDRPPS
+251 LEKDPDDRPPS

-294 SGLTKTSERKK
+294 TGLTKTSERKK

-317 EGTPWFRSCLFVSI
+317 EGTPWFKSCLFVSI
-331 MMLAVMFVFSWTMYE
+331 MMLTVIFAFSWTMYE

-361 EKLILASTDKLI
+361 EKLI
-373 IASMDKLI
+373 
-381 LASMKKDEIDSVVKS
+381 
-396 TKAKFRGEARE
+396 KANSRDEARE

-428 KSLADEID
+428 RSLADEID

-477 KFEDADKAWA
+477 KFDEADKAWA
-487 ALAQNYKGRWVVL
+487 SLAENYKGRWVVL
-500 ANNRRKLF
+500 ANNRRRLF

-522 RSIRDSGITPDMP
+522 RSIRDSGSSPDMP
-535 ESLASTFLAFRTEF
+535 ESLASTFLAFRTEL

-613 TLANAASP
+613 ILTNAASP

-630 NCLNILA
+630 YCLNILA
-637 VYSDQKGIKKYFDE
+637 VYSDQKGIKKYIDE

>member
-60 EAEILKNLNN
+60 EAEILKHLNN

-146 QGILKLTDF
+146 QGLLKLTDF

-251 LEKKAEDRPPS
+251 LEKKPEDRPPS

-331 MMLAVMFVFSWTMYE
+331 MMLAVMFAFSWTMYE

-361 EKLILASTDKLI
+361 EKLILANSRD
-373 IASMDKLI
+373 
-381 LASMKKDEIDSVVKS
+381 
-396 TKAKFRGEARE
+396 EARE

-415 YYPDLNDEGAKKI
+415 YYPDLNDDGAKKI
-428 KSLADEID
+428 KALADEID

-477 KFEDADKAWA
+477 KFDEADKAWA

-508 ASQPRFEEIWTDYI
+508 ASQPRFEEIWTDSI
-522 RSIRDSGITPDMP
+522 RSIRDSGGTPDMP

-637 VYSDQKGIKKYFDE
+637 VYSDQKGIKKYLDD
-651 ANAILKKINAELK
+651 ANAILKKINAEIK

>member
-60 EAEILKNLNN
+60 EAEILKHLNN

-81 FKGLRYYAMEVI
+81 FKGMRYYAMEVI

-109 WDETIDLGKQI
+109 WDETIELGKQI
-120 CNALQHAHDNGVIHR
+120 CNALQHAHDNGVVHR

-146 QGILKLTDF
+146 QGVLKLTDF

-184 RGESKVTGQ
+184 RGESTITGK

-212 FRGDNAV
+212 FRGNNAV
-219 ELFLHHVQSK
+219 ELFLHHVQTK
-229 PERPSRINLEI
+229 PERPSRINFEI
-240 PKFLDTLVLHL
+240 PKFLDTLILHL
-251 LEKKAEDRPPS
+251 LEKDPDDRPPS

-294 SGLTKTSERKK
+294 TGLTKTSERKK

-317 EGTPWFRSCLFVSI
+317 EGTPWFKSCLFVSI
-331 MMLAVMFVFSWTMYE
+331 MMLAVMFAFSWTMYE
-346 IFIRTPSAKSLIASA
+346 IFIRTPSAKSLIAST
-361 EKLILASTDKLI
+361 EKLIKTNSRD
-373 IASMDKLI
+373 
-381 LASMKKDEIDSVVKS
+381 
-396 TKAKFRGEARE
+396 EARE

-477 KFEDADKAWA
+477 KFDEADKAWA

-500 ANNRRKLF
+500 ANNRRRLF

-522 RSIRDSGITPDMP
+522 RSIRDSGNTPDMP
-535 ESLASTFLAFRTEF
+535 ESLGSTFLAFRTEF

-664 Q
+664 P

>member
-1 MLAGQEFGPFL
+1 
-12 IEKELGSGAMGAVY
+12 
-26 LARYIKNN
+26 
-34 HRVAIKIMSSAI
+34 
-46 NSNASSSLVARFER
+46 
-60 EAEILKNLNN
+60 
-70 PNIVRLFGIGK
+70 
-81 FKGLRYYAMEVI
+81 
-93 DGETLEAI
+93 
-101 LLRKGAFS
+101 
-109 WDETIDLGKQI
+109 
-120 CNALQHAHDNGVIHR
+120 
-135 DIKLSNLMVTK
+135 
-146 QGILKLTDF
+146 
-155 GIAKDLD
+155 
-162 GTLLTGANCA
+162 
-172 IGTAAYMSPEQC
+172 MSPEQC
-184 RGESKVTGQ
+184 RGESTITGK

-212 FRGDNAV
+212 FRGNNAV
-219 ELFLHHVQSK
+219 ELFLHHVQTK
-229 PERPSRINLEI
+229 PERPSRINFEI
-240 PKFLDTLVLHL
+240 PKFLDTLILHL
-251 LEKKAEDRPPS
+251 LEKDPDDRPPS

-294 SGLTKTSERKK
+294 TGLTKTSERKK

-317 EGTPWFRSCLFVSI
+317 EGTPWFKSCLFVSI
-331 MMLAVMFVFSWTMYE
+331 MMLAVMFAFSWTMYE
-346 IFIRTPSAKSLIASA
+346 IFIRTPSAKSLIAST
-361 EKLILASTDKLI
+361 EKLIKTNSRD
-373 IASMDKLI
+373 
-381 LASMKKDEIDSVVKS
+381 
-396 TKAKFRGEARE
+396 EARE

-477 KFEDADKAWA
+477 KFDEADKAWA

-500 ANNRRKLF
+500 ANNRRRLF

-522 RSIRDSGITPDMP
+522 RSIRDSGNTPDMP
-535 ESLASTFLAFRTEF
+535 ESLGSTFLAFRTEF

-574 CLFDPALRQPYL
+574 CLFDPELRQPYL

-613 TLANAASP
+613 ILANAASP

-637 VYSDQKGIKKYFDE
+637 VYSDQKGIKKYIDD

-664 Q
+664 P

>member
-60 EAEILKNLNN
+60 EADILKNLNN

-93 DGETLEAI
+93 DGDTLEAV

-109 WDETIDLGKQI
+109 LDETIDLGKQI

-331 MMLAVMFVFSWTMYE
+331 MMLAVMFAFSWTMYE

-361 EKLILASTDKLI
+361 EKLI
-373 IASMDKLI
+373 
-381 LASMKKDEIDSVVKS
+381 
-396 TKAKFRGEARE
+396 KANSRDEARE

-436 VEQCEALLR
+436 VEQCEAQLR

-456 FGVQEEVEG
+456 FGVQDEVEG

-508 ASQPRFEEIWTDYI
+508 ASQPRFEEIWTDSI
-522 RSIRDSGITPDMP
+522 RSIRDSGGTPDMP

-637 VYSDQKGIKKYFDE
+637 VYSDQKGIKKYLDD
-651 ANAILKKINAELK
+651 ANAILKKINAEIK

>member
-251 LEKKAEDRPPS
+251 LEKKPDDRPPS

-271 EIRVKILAQTSVGE
+271 EIRVKIMAQTSVGE

-317 EGTPWFRSCLFVSI
+317 EGTPWFKSCLFVSI
-331 MMLAVMFVFSWTMYE
+331 MMLAVMFAFSWTMYE

-361 EKLILASTDKLI
+361 EKLIKT
-373 IASMDKLI
+373 
-381 LASMKKDEIDSVVKS
+381 KS
-396 TKAKFRGEARE
+396 RDEARE

-477 KFEDADKAWA
+477 KFDEADKAWA

-522 RSIRDSGITPDMP
+522 RSIRDSGSTPDMP

-621 MSLLLDGRF
+621 RSILDGRF

>member
-60 EAEILKNLNN
+60 EAEILKHLNN

-81 FKGLRYYAMEVI
+81 FKGMRYYAMEVI

-109 WDETIDLGKQI
+109 WDETIELGKQI
-120 CNALQHAHDNGVIHR
+120 CNALQHAHDNGVVHR

-146 QGILKLTDF
+146 QGVLKLTDF

-184 RGESKVTGQ
+184 RGESTITGK

-212 FRGDNAV
+212 FRGNNAV
-219 ELFLHHVQSK
+219 ELFLHHVQTK
-229 PERPSRINLEI
+229 PERPSRINFEI
-240 PKFLDTLVLHL
+240 PKFLDTLILHL
-251 LEKKAEDRPPS
+251 LEKDPDDRPPS

-317 EGTPWFRSCLFVSI
+317 EGTPWFKSCLFVSI
-331 MMLAVMFVFSWTMYE
+331 MMLAVMFAFSWTMYE
-346 IFIRTPSAKSLIASA
+346 IFIRTPSAKSLIAST
-361 EKLILASTDKLI
+361 EKLIKTNSRD
-373 IASMDKLI
+373 
-381 LASMKKDEIDSVVKS
+381 
-396 TKAKFRGEARE
+396 EARE

-477 KFEDADKAWA
+477 KFDEADKAWA

-500 ANNRRKLF
+500 ANNRRRLF

-522 RSIRDSGITPDMP
+522 RSIRDSGNTPDMP
-535 ESLASTFLAFRTEF
+535 ESLGSTFLAFRTEF

-664 Q
+664 P

>member
-46 NSNASSSLVARFER
+46 NSNASSSLVSRFER
-60 EAEILKNLNN
+60 EAEILKHLNN

-101 LLRKGAFS
+101 LLRKGVFS
-109 WDETIDLGKQI
+109 WDETIELGKQI
-120 CNALQHAHDNGVIHR
+120 CNALQHAHDNGVVHR

-146 QGILKLTDF
+146 QGVLKLTDF

-184 RGESKVTGQ
+184 RGESTVTGK

-212 FRGDNAV
+212 FRGNNAV

-251 LEKKAEDRPPS
+251 LEKKPEDRPPS

-331 MMLAVMFVFSWTMYE
+331 MMLVVMFAFSWTMYE

-361 EKLILASTDKLI
+361 EKLIKTN
-373 IASMDKLI
+373 
-381 LASMKKDEIDSVVKS
+381 
-396 TKAKFRGEARE
+396 FRDEARD

-428 KSLADEID
+428 KTLADEID

-477 KFEDADKAWA
+477 KFDEADKAWA
-487 ALAQNYKGRWVVL
+487 ALAQKYKGRWVVL
-500 ANNRRKLF
+500 ANNRRRLF

-522 RSIRDSGITPDMP
+522 RSIRDSGNIPDMP
-535 ESLASTFLAFRTEF
+535 ESLASTFLAFRTEL

-574 CLFDPALRQPYL
+574 CLFDPALRQHYL